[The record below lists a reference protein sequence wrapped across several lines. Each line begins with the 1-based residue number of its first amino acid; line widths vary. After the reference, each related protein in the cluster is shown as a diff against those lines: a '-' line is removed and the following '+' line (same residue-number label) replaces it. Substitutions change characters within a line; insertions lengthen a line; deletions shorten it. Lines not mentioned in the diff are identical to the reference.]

1 MALITTKAATAT
13 SATSINSTAL
23 PVGSLVQ
30 EIISE
35 RTTGITFNSGSYVDS
50 GLEVTI
56 TPSYQNSK
64 YVISLWASTS
74 MNNSSTTTG
83 HSYQIVRV
91 VGGSATAIKIGDW
104 QNYFNRNGF
113 ASDYYP
119 PFDVMVVDTPNTTNP
134 ITYKMQGRLYGA
146 SNGQWVFENNGG
158 NHKHTIAV
166 REIRQ

>member
-1 MALITTKAATAT
+1 MALITTKATTAT
-13 SATSINSTAL
+13 SATSINASAL
-23 PVGSLVQ
+23 PTGSVLQ
-30 EIISE
+30 EKFSE

-74 MNNSSTTTG
+74 MNNTSVNTG

-104 QNYFNRNGF
+104 QNYWNRGDF
-113 ASDYYP
+113 SSDYYP
-119 PFDVMVVDTPNTTNP
+119 PLDVMVIDTPNTTNP
-134 ITYKMQGRLYGA
+134 ITYKMQGRLYGG

-158 NHKHTIAV
+158 NHKHTLTV